1 MSAREAITQAEA
13 LSQEMNGA
21 ERSSS
26 RPRLLSDFVG
36 QKETRENLSIFI
48 EASRRRG
55 EALDHV
61 LLAGPPGLGK
71 TTLAHIIARERQV
84 NLRTTSGPALQKPGD
99 LAALLTGLEP
109 YDVLFIDEIHRLTL
123 QVEEIF
129 YSALE
134 DFALDLMIGEGVG
147 ARSVRVALNPFTLV
161 GATTRSGLLS
171 APLRDRFGISIRL
184 DFYHPSELAQIV
196 ERTAGILGCSFS
208 AQSVAEIARR
218 ARGTPRIAERLLRRV
233 RDFALPEGRGEA
245 DHQAV
250 LDALAR
256 LKVDE
261 AGLDDLDHL
270 YLRCLTEMFA
280 GRAVGIETL
289 AAALGET
296 RDTLEDGVE
305 PYLLRQ
311 GLILRTPRGRVAA
324 SLAYKHLGLTAPQIA
339 KDLTGDLL
347 PDSGDY
353 E

>member
-13 LSQEMNGA
+13 LGQEDRRA
-21 ERSSS
+21 V
-26 RPRLLSDFVG
+26 RPHLLTDFIG
-36 QKETRENLSIFI
+36 QQETRENLRIFI
-48 EASRRRG
+48 DAARQRG

-84 NLRTTSGPALQKPGD
+84 NLRMTSGPALQKPGD

-147 ARSVRVALNPFTLV
+147 ARAVRVALNPFTLV

-184 DFYHPSELAQIV
+184 DFYSPRELVQII
-196 ERTAGILGCSFS
+196 ERTAGILGCAFS
-208 AQSVAEIARR
+208 ARSIEEMARR

-233 RDFALPEGRGEA
+233 RDFALPAGRGEA
-245 DHQAV
+245 DHASV
-250 LDALAR
+250 LAALER
-256 LKVDE
+256 LQVDE
-261 AGLDDLDHL
+261 AGLDHLDHL

-280 GRAVGIETL
+280 GRAVGVETL

-311 GLILRTPRGRVAA
+311 GFILRTPRGRVASGA
-324 SLAYKHLGLTAPQIA
+324 AYAHLGLKPPPTGDVAS
-339 KDLTGDLL
+339 GDLL
-347 PDSGDY
+347 PYSRSRDD

>member
-1 MSAREAITQAEA
+1 MSARPAITQAEA
-13 LSQEMNGA
+13 LGQEEGRA
-21 ERSSS
+21 S
-26 RPRLLSDFVG
+26 RPRFLSDFIG
-36 QKETRENLSIFI
+36 QRETRENLGIFI

-71 TTLAHIIARERQV
+71 TTLAHIIARERQA
-84 NLRTTSGPALQKPGD
+84 NLRGTSGPALQKPGD

-123 QVEEIF
+123 QVEEIL

-147 ARSVRVALNPFTLV
+147 ARSVRVSLNPFTLV

-171 APLRDRFGISIRL
+171 APLRDRFGIAIRL
-184 DFYHPSELAQIV
+184 DFYSQEELEQIV
-196 ERTAGILGCSFS
+196 ERASGLMGCSFGRPS
-208 AQSVAEIARR
+208 IVEIARR
-218 ARGTPRIAERLLRRV
+218 SRGTPRIAERLLRRV
-233 RDFALPEGRGEA
+233 RDFALPEGRGQA
-245 DHQAV
+245 DHQSVIA
-250 LDALAR
+250 ALAR

-261 AGLDDLDHL
+261 AGLDDLDHR
-270 YLRCLTEMFA
+270 YLRCLTQMFA

-311 GLILRTPRGRVAA
+311 GLILRTPRGRVA
-324 SLAYKHLGLTAPQIA
+324 SGSAYAHLGLVAPQ
-339 KDLTGDLL
+339 TESL
-347 PDSGDY
+347 PLSDRDESG
-353 E
+353 